1 MPINFSNGR
10 VLSEVS
16 GRISAPG
23 RIVQVVH
30 SIHTGSAGTAST
42 SPVDFFTSSPIT
54 LTAPNNRVIIEL
66 HSEGRQ
72 DQGAYAQNNWC
83 LYYMDI
89 IHVNTGAQLSYSGYI
104 GEQNSSITH
113 VHRSTSHVPGN
124 IGPHTYRA
132 RFWAY
137 GGNTVNVGNGVA
149 DNDSIAYL
157 RIWEVAV

>member
-10 VLSEVS
+10 SLSEAS
-16 GRISAPG
+16 GRVSSPG

-30 SIHTGSAGTAST
+30 SIHTSNAST
-42 SPVDFFTSSPIT
+42 SSTGPVDFFTSSPIT
-54 LTAPNNRVIIEL
+54 LTNPNNRVIIEL

-72 DQGAYAQNNWC
+72 DGAPYTNGNWC

-89 IHVNTGAQLSYSGYI
+89 IHVNTGAQLSFSGFI
-104 GEQNSSITH
+104 GEQYFSIRH
-113 VHRSTSHVPGN
+113 VHRSTSHIPGN

-137 GGNTVNVGNGVA
+137 GGNSVGVGAFVA
-149 DNDSIAYL
+149 DNDAISYL
-157 RIWEVAV
+157 RISEIAV